1 MNKPVAWIKQGR
13 LGFPVL
19 EFDTPFRYE
28 SYSVK
33 NPPIPLYTNP
43 VKEQEL
49 LDEIKTLKEERKKL
63 KQKVKVLKEK
73 IDDFSDYKNRL
84 QY

>member
-1 MNKPVAWIKQGR
+1 MQNKPVAWINIEDGNSILDWEKDEYAQKH
-13 LGFPVL
+13 
-19 EFDTPFRYE
+19 Y
-28 SYSVK
+28 
-33 NPPIPLYTNP
+33 PLYTHP